1 MKLPRLSASSL
12 LLIRFPAMLGLLG
25 VVLVLG
31 HNGTRT
37 VADGIGLRLFNSARF
52 EEASRVEMEFTD
64 LANKSYRFVKGDPS
78 LQPADLTLAL
88 DVFWSRIDTLKTSS
102 YKDAL
107 ASADLS
113 DNAIVHDI
121 DRALPELEKAVLA
134 LRAGDVGSFAAFGDF
149 AIRHQEKLLQ
159 YSDRAYLARR
169 KQMQRYVEQE
179 LESLEDLKAI
189 QQEFVGLSVLALL
202 YVLAELYL
210 SRRGNHRLNAVI
222 DEKQKLVTCDHLTGI
237 ANRRHFEAALTAHP
251 MDRSFAVILVDLDG
265 FKAVNDRF
273 GHKTGDELLRLVSR
287 RIITEGFGR
296 RPDDIES
303 CTTTFGELCQSCPR
317 ELVFARFAGD
327 EFVAFLPGGGS
338 KAVLQAHADAIL
350 AAVRRPFHI
359 FGNEIHVGASI
370 GIARSP
376 KDSPRTAD
384 LLGFADFAMY
394 VAKDRGKNGA
404 VFFDQDLKALAEDK
418 AELEQDLRRA
428 IAAGTLELYFQP
440 KLRASDLAVTGVEAL
455 LRWQHPTRGMVPPA
469 LFVAIAEKAGLMPAL
484 GRFVFQ
490 AAVQQHREWAARG
503 MPVPVAVNVS
513 ALQFD
518 DANFVADLLDII
530 RDADVAPDMIEAEIT
545 ETMVMAD
552 FAAAAERVRL
562 LREAGL
568 SVSIDDFGVGYSNL
582 SQLSR
587 LSVNALKID
596 RSLVMEIGLDRKAE
610 AIILAVIGM
619 AHAMGLKTVAEGI
632 ETPQQVAFL
641 RKARIDAMQGYL
653 LGLPMAP
660 GHIEQ
665 WMETRGRG
673 AILDMR
679 ADLARAVAP
688 AA

>member
-1 MKLPRLSASSL
+1 MAPQQDDTAFGRGINSIPVRFALMSLVLACLCSGTLTYVLTQVWPRSQSTIVVGGIVLAMAL
-12 LLIRFPAMLGLLG
+12 FPAIITYL
-25 VVLVLG
+25 
-31 HNGTRT
+31 
-37 VADGIGLRLFNSARF
+37 A
-52 EEASRVEMEFTD
+52 ASR
-64 LANKSYRFVKGDPS
+64 
-78 LQPADLTLAL
+78 LTG
-88 DVFWSRIDTLKTSS
+88 SI
-102 YKDAL
+102 
-107 ASADLS
+107 
-113 DNAIVHDI
+113 
-121 DRALPELEKAVLA
+121 LA
-134 LRAGDVGSFAAFGDF
+134 LRRSTEAIASGDIDQPVDVDCACEVGGLADSF
-149 AIRHQEKLLQ
+149 
-159 YSDRAYLARR
+159 R
-169 KQMQRYVEQE
+169 KMV
-179 LESLEDLKAI
+179 A
-189 QQEFVGLSVLALL
+189 
-202 YVLAELYL
+202 
-210 SRRGNHRLNAVI
+210 RLNANILRMNVLAHTDLVTGLPNRVVI
-222 DEKQKLVTCDHLTGI
+222 DHVLSLSATNGRQGDCHG
-237 ANRRHFEAALTAHP
+237 AL
-251 MDRSFAVILVDLDG
+251 FFIDLDG

-370 GIARSP
+370 GIARAP
-376 KDSPRTAD
+376 EDSARTAD

-552 FAAAAERVRL
+552 FAAAAEKVRL

-568 SVSIDDFGVGYSNL
+568 SVSVDDFGVGYSNL

-619 AHAMGLKTVAEGI
+619 AHAMGLKTIAEGI
-632 ETPQQVAFL
+632 ETPQQAAFL

-665 WMETRGRG
+665 WMATRGRG
-673 AILDMR
+673 AILDMH

>member
-1 MKLPRLSASSL
+1 MAPQQDDTAFGRGINSIPVRFALMSLVLACLCSGTLTYVLTQVWPRSQSTIVVGGIVLAMAL
-12 LLIRFPAMLGLLG
+12 FPAIITYL
-25 VVLVLG
+25 
-31 HNGTRT
+31 
-37 VADGIGLRLFNSARF
+37 A
-52 EEASRVEMEFTD
+52 ASR
-64 LANKSYRFVKGDPS
+64 
-78 LQPADLTLAL
+78 LTG
-88 DVFWSRIDTLKTSS
+88 SI
-102 YKDAL
+102 
-107 ASADLS
+107 
-113 DNAIVHDI
+113 
-121 DRALPELEKAVLA
+121 LA
-134 LRAGDVGSFAAFGDF
+134 LRRSTEAIASGDIDQPVDVDCACEVGGLADSF
-149 AIRHQEKLLQ
+149 
-159 YSDRAYLARR
+159 R
-169 KQMQRYVEQE
+169 KMV
-179 LESLEDLKAI
+179 A
-189 QQEFVGLSVLALL
+189 
-202 YVLAELYL
+202 
-210 SRRGNHRLNAVI
+210 RLNANILRMNVLAHTDLVTGLPNRVVI
-222 DEKQKLVTCDHLTGI
+222 DHVLSLSATNGRQGDCHG
-237 ANRRHFEAALTAHP
+237 AL
-251 MDRSFAVILVDLDG
+251 FFIDLDG

-296 RPDDIES
+296 QPDDIES

-370 GIARSP
+370 GIARAP
-376 KDSPRTAD
+376 EDSARTAD

-503 MPVPVAVNVS
+503 LPVPVAVNVS

-552 FAAAAERVRL
+552 FAAAAEKVRL

-568 SVSIDDFGVGYSNL
+568 SVSVDDFGVGYSNL

-619 AHAMGLKTVAEGI
+619 AHAMGLKTIAEGI
-632 ETPQQVAFL
+632 ETPQQAAFL

-673 AILDMR
+673 AILDMH

>member
-1 MKLPRLSASSL
+1 MAPQQDDTAFGRGINSIPVRFALMSLVLACLCSGTLTYVLTQVWPRSQSTIVVGGIVLAMAL
-12 LLIRFPAMLGLLG
+12 FPAIITYL
-25 VVLVLG
+25 
-31 HNGTRT
+31 
-37 VADGIGLRLFNSARF
+37 A
-52 EEASRVEMEFTD
+52 ASR
-64 LANKSYRFVKGDPS
+64 
-78 LQPADLTLAL
+78 LTG
-88 DVFWSRIDTLKTSS
+88 SI
-102 YKDAL
+102 
-107 ASADLS
+107 
-113 DNAIVHDI
+113 
-121 DRALPELEKAVLA
+121 LA
-134 LRAGDVGSFAAFGDF
+134 LRRSTEAIASGDIDQPVDVDCACEVGGLADSF
-149 AIRHQEKLLQ
+149 
-159 YSDRAYLARR
+159 R
-169 KQMQRYVEQE
+169 KMV
-179 LESLEDLKAI
+179 A
-189 QQEFVGLSVLALL
+189 
-202 YVLAELYL
+202 
-210 SRRGNHRLNAVI
+210 RLNANILRMNVLAHTDLVTGLPNRVVI
-222 DEKQKLVTCDHLTGI
+222 DHVLSLSATNGRQGDCHG
-237 ANRRHFEAALTAHP
+237 AL
-251 MDRSFAVILVDLDG
+251 FFIDLDG

-370 GIARSP
+370 GIARAP
-376 KDSPRTAD
+376 EDSARTAD

-552 FAAAAERVRL
+552 FAAAAEKVRL

-568 SVSIDDFGVGYSNL
+568 SVSVDDFGVGYSNL

-619 AHAMGLKTVAEGI
+619 AHAMGLKTIAEGI
-632 ETPQQVAFL
+632 ETPQQAAFL

-673 AILDMR
+673 AILDMH

>member
-1 MKLPRLSASSL
+1 MAPQQDDTAFGRGINSIPVRFALMSLVLACLCSGTLTYVLTQVWPRSQSTIVVGGIVLAMAL
-12 LLIRFPAMLGLLG
+12 FPAIITYL
-25 VVLVLG
+25 
-31 HNGTRT
+31 
-37 VADGIGLRLFNSARF
+37 A
-52 EEASRVEMEFTD
+52 ASR
-64 LANKSYRFVKGDPS
+64 
-78 LQPADLTLAL
+78 LTG
-88 DVFWSRIDTLKTSS
+88 SI
-102 YKDAL
+102 
-107 ASADLS
+107 
-113 DNAIVHDI
+113 
-121 DRALPELEKAVLA
+121 LA
-134 LRAGDVGSFAAFGDF
+134 LRRSTEAIASGDIDQPVDVDCACEVGGLADSF
-149 AIRHQEKLLQ
+149 
-159 YSDRAYLARR
+159 R
-169 KQMQRYVEQE
+169 KMV
-179 LESLEDLKAI
+179 A
-189 QQEFVGLSVLALL
+189 
-202 YVLAELYL
+202 
-210 SRRGNHRLNAVI
+210 RLNANVLRMNVLAHTDLVTGLPNRVVI
-222 DEKQKLVTCDHLTGI
+222 DHVLSLSATNGRQGDCHG
-237 ANRRHFEAALTAHP
+237 AL
-251 MDRSFAVILVDLDG
+251 FFIDLDG

-376 KDSPRTAD
+376 EDSPRTAD

-552 FAAAAERVRL
+552 FAAAAEKVRL

-568 SVSIDDFGVGYSNL
+568 SVSVDDFGVGYSNL

-619 AHAMGLKTVAEGI
+619 AHAMGLKTIAEGI
-632 ETPQQVAFL
+632 ETPQQAAFL

-673 AILDMR
+673 AILDMH

>member
-1 MKLPRLSASSL
+1 MALQQDDTAFGRGINSIPVRFALMSLVLACLCSGTLTYVLTQVWPRSQSTIVVGGIVLAMAL
-12 LLIRFPAMLGLLG
+12 FPAIITYL
-25 VVLVLG
+25 
-31 HNGTRT
+31 
-37 VADGIGLRLFNSARF
+37 A
-52 EEASRVEMEFTD
+52 ASR
-64 LANKSYRFVKGDPS
+64 
-78 LQPADLTLAL
+78 LTG
-88 DVFWSRIDTLKTSS
+88 SI
-102 YKDAL
+102 
-107 ASADLS
+107 
-113 DNAIVHDI
+113 
-121 DRALPELEKAVLA
+121 LA
-134 LRAGDVGSFAAFGDF
+134 LRRSTEAIASGDIDQPVDVDCACEVGGLADSF
-149 AIRHQEKLLQ
+149 
-159 YSDRAYLARR
+159 R
-169 KQMQRYVEQE
+169 KMV
-179 LESLEDLKAI
+179 A
-189 QQEFVGLSVLALL
+189 
-202 YVLAELYL
+202 
-210 SRRGNHRLNAVI
+210 RLNANILRMNVLAHTDLVTGLPNRVVI
-222 DEKQKLVTCDHLTGI
+222 DHVLSLSATNGRQGDCHG
-237 ANRRHFEAALTAHP
+237 AL
-251 MDRSFAVILVDLDG
+251 FFIDLDG

-376 KDSPRTAD
+376 EDSPRTAD

-552 FAAAAERVRL
+552 FAAAAEKVRL

-568 SVSIDDFGVGYSNL
+568 SVSVDDFGVGYSNL

-619 AHAMGLKTVAEGI
+619 AHAMGLKTIAEGI
-632 ETPQQVAFL
+632 ETPQQAAFL

-673 AILDMR
+673 AILDMH

>member
-1 MKLPRLSASSL
+1 MALQQDDTAFGRGINSIPVRFALMSLVLACLCSGTLTYVLTQVWPRSQSTIVVGGIVLAMAL
-12 LLIRFPAMLGLLG
+12 FPAIITYL
-25 VVLVLG
+25 
-31 HNGTRT
+31 
-37 VADGIGLRLFNSARF
+37 A
-52 EEASRVEMEFTD
+52 ASR
-64 LANKSYRFVKGDPS
+64 
-78 LQPADLTLAL
+78 LTG
-88 DVFWSRIDTLKTSS
+88 SI
-102 YKDAL
+102 
-107 ASADLS
+107 
-113 DNAIVHDI
+113 
-121 DRALPELEKAVLA
+121 LA
-134 LRAGDVGSFAAFGDF
+134 LRRSTEAIASGDIDQPVDVDCACEVGGLADSF
-149 AIRHQEKLLQ
+149 
-159 YSDRAYLARR
+159 R
-169 KQMQRYVEQE
+169 KMV
-179 LESLEDLKAI
+179 A
-189 QQEFVGLSVLALL
+189 
-202 YVLAELYL
+202 
-210 SRRGNHRLNAVI
+210 RLNANILRMNVLAHTDLVTGLPNRVVI
-222 DEKQKLVTCDHLTGI
+222 DHVLSLSATNGRQGDCHG
-237 ANRRHFEAALTAHP
+237 AL
-251 MDRSFAVILVDLDG
+251 FFIDLDG

-376 KDSPRTAD
+376 EDSPRTAD

-619 AHAMGLKTVAEGI
+619 AHAMGLKTIAEGI
-632 ETPQQVAFL
+632 ETPQQAAFL

-673 AILDMR
+673 AILDMH

>member
-1 MKLPRLSASSL
+1 MALQQDDTAFGRGINSIPVRFALMSLVLACLCSGTLTYVLTQVWPRSQSTIVVGGIVLAMAL
-12 LLIRFPAMLGLLG
+12 FPAIITYL
-25 VVLVLG
+25 
-31 HNGTRT
+31 
-37 VADGIGLRLFNSARF
+37 A
-52 EEASRVEMEFTD
+52 ASR
-64 LANKSYRFVKGDPS
+64 
-78 LQPADLTLAL
+78 LTG
-88 DVFWSRIDTLKTSS
+88 SI
-102 YKDAL
+102 
-107 ASADLS
+107 
-113 DNAIVHDI
+113 
-121 DRALPELEKAVLA
+121 LA
-134 LRAGDVGSFAAFGDF
+134 LRRSTEAIASGDIDQPVDVDCACEVGGLADSF
-149 AIRHQEKLLQ
+149 
-159 YSDRAYLARR
+159 R
-169 KQMQRYVEQE
+169 KMV
-179 LESLEDLKAI
+179 A
-189 QQEFVGLSVLALL
+189 
-202 YVLAELYL
+202 
-210 SRRGNHRLNAVI
+210 RLNANVLRMNVLAHTDLVTGLPNRVVI
-222 DEKQKLVTCDHLTGI
+222 DHVLSLSATNGRQGDCHG
-237 ANRRHFEAALTAHP
+237 AL
-251 MDRSFAVILVDLDG
+251 FFIDLDG

-370 GIARSP
+370 GIARAP
-376 KDSPRTAD
+376 EDSARTAD

-552 FAAAAERVRL
+552 FAAAAEKVRL

-568 SVSIDDFGVGYSNL
+568 SVSVDDFGVGYSNL

-619 AHAMGLKTVAEGI
+619 AHAMGLKTIAEGI
-632 ETPQQVAFL
+632 ETPQQAAFL

-673 AILDMR
+673 AILDMH

>member
-1 MKLPRLSASSL
+1 MALQQDDTAFGRGINSIPVRFALMSLVLACLCSGTLTYVLTQVWPRSQSTIVVGGIVLAMAL
-12 LLIRFPAMLGLLG
+12 FPAIITYL
-25 VVLVLG
+25 
-31 HNGTRT
+31 
-37 VADGIGLRLFNSARF
+37 A
-52 EEASRVEMEFTD
+52 ASR
-64 LANKSYRFVKGDPS
+64 
-78 LQPADLTLAL
+78 LTG
-88 DVFWSRIDTLKTSS
+88 SI
-102 YKDAL
+102 
-107 ASADLS
+107 
-113 DNAIVHDI
+113 
-121 DRALPELEKAVLA
+121 LA
-134 LRAGDVGSFAAFGDF
+134 LRRSTEAIASGDIDQPVDVDCACEVGGLADSF
-149 AIRHQEKLLQ
+149 
-159 YSDRAYLARR
+159 R
-169 KQMQRYVEQE
+169 KMV
-179 LESLEDLKAI
+179 A
-189 QQEFVGLSVLALL
+189 
-202 YVLAELYL
+202 
-210 SRRGNHRLNAVI
+210 RLNANVLRMNVLAHTDLVTGLPNRVVI
-222 DEKQKLVTCDHLTGI
+222 DHVLSLSATNGRQGDCHG
-237 ANRRHFEAALTAHP
+237 AL
-251 MDRSFAVILVDLDG
+251 FFIDLDG

-376 KDSPRTAD
+376 EDSPRTAD

-619 AHAMGLKTVAEGI
+619 AHAMGLKTIAEGI
-632 ETPQQVAFL
+632 ETPQQAAFL

-673 AILDMR
+673 AILDMH

>member
-1 MKLPRLSASSL
+1 MAPQQDDTAFGRGINSIPVRFALMSLVLACLCSGTLTYVLTQVWPRSQSTIVVGGIVLAMAL
-12 LLIRFPAMLGLLG
+12 FPAIITYL
-25 VVLVLG
+25 
-31 HNGTRT
+31 
-37 VADGIGLRLFNSARF
+37 A
-52 EEASRVEMEFTD
+52 ASR
-64 LANKSYRFVKGDPS
+64 
-78 LQPADLTLAL
+78 LTG
-88 DVFWSRIDTLKTSS
+88 SI
-102 YKDAL
+102 
-107 ASADLS
+107 
-113 DNAIVHDI
+113 
-121 DRALPELEKAVLA
+121 LA
-134 LRAGDVGSFAAFGDF
+134 LRRSTEAIASGDIDQPVDVDCACEVGGLADSF
-149 AIRHQEKLLQ
+149 
-159 YSDRAYLARR
+159 R
-169 KQMQRYVEQE
+169 KMV
-179 LESLEDLKAI
+179 A
-189 QQEFVGLSVLALL
+189 
-202 YVLAELYL
+202 
-210 SRRGNHRLNAVI
+210 RLNANILRMNVLAHTDLVTGLPNRVVI
-222 DEKQKLVTCDHLTGI
+222 DHVLSLSATNGRQGDCHG
-237 ANRRHFEAALTAHP
+237 AL
-251 MDRSFAVILVDLDG
+251 FFIDLDG

-376 KDSPRTAD
+376 EDSPRTAD

-619 AHAMGLKTVAEGI
+619 AHAMGLKTIAEGI
-632 ETPQQVAFL
+632 ETPQQAAFL

-653 LGLPMAP
+653 LGLPMGP

-673 AILDMR
+673 AILDMH

>member
-1 MKLPRLSASSL
+1 MAPQQDDTAFGRGINS
-12 LLIRFPAMLGLLG
+12 IPVRFALMS
-25 VVLVLG
+25 LVLACLCSG
-31 HNGTRT
+31 ALTYVLTQVWPRSQSVIVVG
-37 VADGIGLRLFNSARF
+37 GIVLAMALVPAIITYLA
-52 EEASRVEMEFTD
+52 ASR
-64 LANKSYRFVKGDPS
+64 
-78 LQPADLTLAL
+78 LTG
-88 DVFWSRIDTLKTSS
+88 SI
-102 YKDAL
+102 
-107 ASADLS
+107 
-113 DNAIVHDI
+113 
-121 DRALPELEKAVLA
+121 LA
-134 LRAGDVGSFAAFGDF
+134 LRRSTEAIASGDIDQPVDIDCACEVGGLADSF
-149 AIRHQEKLLQ
+149 
-159 YSDRAYLARR
+159 R
-169 KQMQRYVEQE
+169 KMV
-179 LESLEDLKAI
+179 A
-189 QQEFVGLSVLALL
+189 
-202 YVLAELYL
+202 
-210 SRRGNHRLNAVI
+210 RLNANILRMNVLAHTDLVTGLPNRVVI
-222 DEKQKLVTCDHLTGI
+222 DHVLSLSPTNGRQGDCHG
-237 ANRRHFEAALTAHP
+237 AL
-251 MDRSFAVILVDLDG
+251 FFIDLDG

-273 GHKTGDELLRLVSR
+273 GHKTGDELLRLVSQ

-296 RPDDIES
+296 RPEDIES

-370 GIARSP
+370 GIARAP
-376 KDSPRTAD
+376 DDSPRTAD

-503 MPVPVAVNVS
+503 ILVPVAVNVS

-530 RDADVAPDMIEAEIT
+530 RGADVAPDMIEAEIT

-552 FAAAAERVRL
+552 FATAAEKVRL

-568 SVSIDDFGVGYSNL
+568 SVSVDDFGVGYSNL

-587 LSVNALKID
+587 LAVNALKID

-610 AIILAVIGM
+610 AIILAVTGM
-619 AHAMGLKTVAEGI
+619 AHAMGLKTIAEGI
-632 ETPQQVAFL
+632 ETPQQAAFL

-673 AILDMR
+673 AIRDMQ

>member
-25 VVLVLG
+25 VMLVLG

-265 FKAVNDRF
+265 FKAVNDTS
-273 GHKTGDELLRLVSR
+273 GHAAGDNLLKDVAGALERLRGPHDVVSR
-287 RIITEGFGR
+287 LG
-296 RPDDIES
+296 
-303 CTTTFGELCQSCPR
+303 
-317 ELVFARFAGD
+317 GD
-327 EFVAFLPGGGS
+327 EFAILLEGS
-338 KAVLQAHADAIL
+338 RARAAQFADDAL
-350 AAVRRPFHI
+350 AAVARGSLFEGRSLR
-359 FGNEIHVGASI
+359 VSASI
-370 GIARSP
+370 GVAHSGDAPPGTTPAALMKDADTVLYAAKAAGRHCVRFTSPDIMRLGNLRQRLQTEIGGAIENGELDVDYQPILSLADGRTTGIEALIRWHHPDFGPVSAAEIIAAAEQVDRILPLTLLVADRACKVRNSFAASGLP
-376 KDSPRTAD
+376 LQIGVNVSPR
-384 LLGFADFAMY
+384 LLGIEGFAEAIIDVVRRHDLGRGHLVLEITEDAMM
-394 VAKDRGKNGA
+394 AECD
-404 VFFDQDLKALAEDK
+404 ALDGN
-418 AELEQDLRRA
+418 LRRFREEG
-428 IAAGTLELYFQP
+428 I
-440 KLRASDLAVTGVEAL
+440 DLAV
-455 LRWQHPTRGMVPPA
+455 
-469 LFVAIAEKAGLMPAL
+469 
-484 GRFVFQ
+484 
-490 AAVQQHREWAARG
+490 
-503 MPVPVAVNVS
+503 
-513 ALQFD
+513 
-518 DANFVADLLDII
+518 
-530 RDADVAPDMIEAEIT
+530 
-545 ETMVMAD
+545 
-552 FAAAAERVRL
+552 
-562 LREAGL
+562 
-568 SVSIDDFGVGYSNL
+568 DDFGKGYSNL
-582 SQLSR
+582 GR
-587 LSVNALKID
+587 LADLAFRKIKID
-596 RSLVMEIGLDRKAE
+596 KSLIDNLATSSRSLDIVRSINRMATDL
-610 AIILAVIGM
+610 GM
-619 AHAMGLKTVAEGI
+619 DVVAEGV
-632 ETPQQVAFL
+632 ETVAQMQAL
-641 RKARIDAMQGYL
+641 RGIGMGFIQGYHHSRPLKTLPL
-653 LGLPMAP
+653 LSF
-660 GHIEQ
+660 
-665 WMETRGRG
+665 
-673 AILDMR
+673 ILDEHER
-679 ADLARAVAP
+679 AAP
-688 AA
+688 QHRMAG

>member
-1 MKLPRLSASSL
+1 MALQQDDTAFGRGINSIPVRFALMSLVLACLCSGTLTYVLTQVWPRSQSTIVVGGIVLAMAL
-12 LLIRFPAMLGLLG
+12 FPAIITYL
-25 VVLVLG
+25 
-31 HNGTRT
+31 
-37 VADGIGLRLFNSARF
+37 A
-52 EEASRVEMEFTD
+52 ASR
-64 LANKSYRFVKGDPS
+64 
-78 LQPADLTLAL
+78 LTG
-88 DVFWSRIDTLKTSS
+88 SI
-102 YKDAL
+102 
-107 ASADLS
+107 
-113 DNAIVHDI
+113 
-121 DRALPELEKAVLA
+121 LA
-134 LRAGDVGSFAAFGDF
+134 LRRSTEAIASGDIDQPVDVDCACEVGGLADSF
-149 AIRHQEKLLQ
+149 
-159 YSDRAYLARR
+159 R
-169 KQMQRYVEQE
+169 KMV
-179 LESLEDLKAI
+179 A
-189 QQEFVGLSVLALL
+189 
-202 YVLAELYL
+202 
-210 SRRGNHRLNAVI
+210 RLNANVLRMNVLAHTDLVTGLPNRVVI
-222 DEKQKLVTCDHLTGI
+222 DHVLSLSATNGRQGDCHG
-237 ANRRHFEAALTAHP
+237 AL
-251 MDRSFAVILVDLDG
+251 FFIDLDG

-370 GIARSP
+370 GIARAP
-376 KDSPRTAD
+376 EDSARTAD

-619 AHAMGLKTVAEGI
+619 AHAMGLKTIAEGI
-632 ETPQQVAFL
+632 ETPQQAAFL

-673 AILDMR
+673 AILDMH

>member
-1 MKLPRLSASSL
+1 MAPQQDDTAFGRGINSIPVRFALMSLVLACLCSGTLTYVLTQVWPRSQSTIVVGGIVLAMAL
-12 LLIRFPAMLGLLG
+12 FPAIITYL
-25 VVLVLG
+25 
-31 HNGTRT
+31 
-37 VADGIGLRLFNSARF
+37 A
-52 EEASRVEMEFTD
+52 ASR
-64 LANKSYRFVKGDPS
+64 
-78 LQPADLTLAL
+78 LTG
-88 DVFWSRIDTLKTSS
+88 SI
-102 YKDAL
+102 
-107 ASADLS
+107 
-113 DNAIVHDI
+113 
-121 DRALPELEKAVLA
+121 LA
-134 LRAGDVGSFAAFGDF
+134 LRRSTEAIASGDIDQPVDVDCACEVGGLADSF
-149 AIRHQEKLLQ
+149 
-159 YSDRAYLARR
+159 R
-169 KQMQRYVEQE
+169 KMV
-179 LESLEDLKAI
+179 A
-189 QQEFVGLSVLALL
+189 
-202 YVLAELYL
+202 
-210 SRRGNHRLNAVI
+210 RLNANVLRMNVLAHTDLVTGLPNRVVI
-222 DEKQKLVTCDHLTGI
+222 DHVLSLSATNGRQGDCHG
-237 ANRRHFEAALTAHP
+237 AL
-251 MDRSFAVILVDLDG
+251 FFIDLDG

-376 KDSPRTAD
+376 EDSPRTAD

-619 AHAMGLKTVAEGI
+619 AHAMGLKTIAEGI
-632 ETPQQVAFL
+632 ETPQQAAFL

-673 AILDMR
+673 AILDMH